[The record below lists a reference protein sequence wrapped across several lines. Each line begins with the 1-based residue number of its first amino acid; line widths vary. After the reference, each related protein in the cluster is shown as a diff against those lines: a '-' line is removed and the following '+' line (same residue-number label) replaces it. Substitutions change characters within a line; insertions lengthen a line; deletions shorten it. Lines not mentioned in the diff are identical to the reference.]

1 MTTWLF
7 LLLCWQGAGIPETT
21 AALSAIDNGRPAGPA
36 QIQLLNRA
44 LDHDLTEARRA
55 GNLTPLQ
62 RDAFSRASSY
72 LSGIGVTSD
81 WAMRA
86 PMAQA
91 WRRVGEGMELGGLPY
106 DRSGAL
112 AGYRNSFIWMEQF
125 PGQNPDDPSLRGNLF
140 FVAGRVRALG
150 GTIPVW
156 VNVPIGQQAQP
167 PRGIPDEYLQP
178 PPNRTEMPAP
188 VEIPKEG
195 MSAEERQT
203 VRALEQR
210 FNGATVSVMAARS
223 VVESLRQRLDAQG
236 LQLNTETFRRY
247 QGMLASYEQARS
259 ALNARRWDDAA
270 ESVDIAI
277 GYARKI
283 LGEMG
288 R

>member
-1 MTTWLF
+1 MTTGLI
-7 LLLCWQGAGIPETT
+7 LLLSLQAAGIPET
-21 AALSAIDNGRPAGPA
+21 ANVLAAIDNGRPAGPA
-36 QIQLLNRA
+36 QIQALNRA
-44 LDHDLTEARRA
+44 LDQDLTAVRRT
-55 GNLTPLQ
+55 GSLTPMQ

-72 LSGIGVTSD
+72 LSGIGVSSD
-81 WAMRA
+81 RAMRA

-91 WRRVGEGMELGGLPY
+91 WRQVGECMELGGLPY

-112 AGYRNSFIWMEQF
+112 AGYRNSFLWMEQL
-125 PGQNPDDPSLRGNLF
+125 PGQNPADPSLRGNLS

-156 VNVPIGQQAQP
+156 VNVPIGQEPQP
-167 PRGIPDEYLQP
+167 QRGIPEEYLQQP
-178 PPNRTEMPAP
+178 QNRAETPMP
-188 VEIPKEG
+188 VEIPKDG
-195 MSAEERQT
+195 LSAEEAQT
-203 VRALEQR
+203 ARALEQR

-223 VVESLRQRLDAQG
+223 VVESLRQRLEAQG
-236 LQLNTETFRRY
+236 LQLNSETFRRY
-247 QGMLASYEQARS
+247 QGMLISYEQARS
-259 ALNARRWDDAA
+259 EMLARRWNSAA